1 MVEIEEDDDDDVEE
15 VSSSI
20 RATCSMQRFAAGSIL
35 QLRCRH
41 CTYCMQFYEILQ
53 LTRFFVIRSM
63 PFSENR
69 VNLAC
74 LCCTPV

>member
-35 QLRCRH
+35 
-41 CTYCMQFYEILQ
+41 
-53 LTRFFVIRSM
+53 
-63 PFSENR
+63 
-69 VNLAC
+69 
-74 LCCTPV
+74 